1 MPNFRRKRDSHEN
14 QPEPPLVLLRAAPS
28 EPTRFSGSRTF
39 DDFVVLDWET
49 EYGTIGWAHPV
60 HTAHTSAVE
69 LSRALHEELRDYTH
83 TTYATLVTPLLLV
96 NPDQSP
102 ELRAVDLYPGGRM
115 SEEYEPTW
123 HDLATLLGTP
133 VPWFHYALRDKKT
146 IADWK
151 PDDPPAIVP
160 AQDAGL
166 WTGPLLELAADEP
179 DGSPAATVCLWLA
192 RHLRHLNADA
202 AQRDISE
209 IRTAAKDPNSDC
221 AYVRIA
227 AVPAP
232 VARPADDEP
241 GETTRRAAWVQITER
256 RDVLAEAVAQVVL
269 DWDGGRQWPAPD
281 VAQFDP
287 VSSPAATEWTER
299 LRPAPAEQPPTVLE
313 RRLLANIGST
323 DHGVLLY
330 DDASGCSAVRRTD
343 HLGKVTMFASIA
355 QRISTVAPLSAVTLG
370 RHTVW
375 VHTED
380 GGIWLA
386 PELPG
391 HGLSWG
397 YHGGG
402 PVALA
407 ELLGHLLDDITS
419 PAVFRKTEP
428 DDGLYALVVSTPKDS
443 VTTYSRAQLLAAR
456 GG

>member
-1 MPNFRRKRDSHEN
+1 MPNFRRKRDPDEKRSA
-14 QPEPPLVLLRAAPS
+14 PLVLMRAAPS
-28 EPTRFSGSRTF
+28 DPARFSGSRTF

-49 EYGTIGWAHPV
+49 EYGTVGWAHPT
-60 HTAHTSAVE
+60 HTAHTAAVP
-69 LSRALHEELRDYTH
+69 LAHALYEHLWDYMH
-83 TTYATLVTPLLLV
+83 KAYATLVTPMLLV
-96 NPDQSP
+96 NPDESP

-115 SEEYEPTW
+115 SQEYEPTR
-123 HDLATLLGTP
+123 HQLAAFLGTP

-146 IADWK
+146 ITGWK
-151 PDDPPAIVP
+151 PGDPPAIVP
-160 AQDAGL
+160 AQDAEL
-166 WTGPLLELAADEP
+166 RTGPLLELAADEP

-192 RHLRHLNADA
+192 RRLRHLNAEA

-209 IRTAAKDPNSDC
+209 IRAAARDPNSDC
-221 AYVRIA
+221 AYIRIA

-232 VARPADDEP
+232 VPRPADDEP
-241 GETTRRAAWVQITER
+241 GETTRRAGWAQITER

-269 DWDGGRQWPAPD
+269 QWDGGSQWPTPEVAP
-281 VAQFDP
+281 FDP
-287 VSSPAATEWTER
+287 VSSPAAAEWTQR
-299 LRPAPAEQPPTVLE
+299 LHPAPAGQPPTVLE
-313 RRLLANIGST
+313 RRLLSNIHNPSQGE
-323 DHGVLLY
+323 LLY

-343 HLGKVTMFASIA
+343 HLGKVTVFASVA

-370 RHTVW
+370 GRTVW
-375 VHTED
+375 IHTED

-419 PAVFRKTEP
+419 PAVSRNTEP
-428 DDGLYALVVSTPKDS
+428 DDGLYSLVVNTPQDS
-443 VTTYSRAQLLAAR
+443 VTNYSRAELLAAR
-456 GG
+456 TG